1 MDSASIIELLMGING
16 LEAIGII
23 IIYGIV
29 YGVANKLWIRWKVKK
44 QNPHIGCPYYSDF
57 KLTVRSAVDRATRIF
72 KIENYDTI
80 KKQMAKCEMAL
91 LNIIDIHNI
100 NYVAMIREKNN
111 GTVEG
116 YESDIHHYSMTMQV
130 VIMQMKLK
138 IKDRIVQNHIAEKN
152 DEAFNAY
159 MSHANENLVSIV
171 IALLDKEYDSRQF
184 NITRIELH
192 DYNLTKLEG
201 EIYPILNDM
210 WRNIRTIS
218 QEADILIKEIE
229 EEE

>member
-1 MDSASIIELLMGING
+1 MDSASIIELLTGING

-44 QNPHIGCPYYSDF
+44 QNPHVGCPYYSDF

-72 KIENYDTI
+72 RIANYDTI

-91 LNIIDIHNI
+91 LSIIDVHNI
-100 NYVAMIREKNN
+100 NYVAMIREVND
-111 GTVEG
+111 GSVES
-116 YESDIHHYSMTMQV
+116 YESDIHHYSMTMEK

-152 DEAFNAY
+152 EETFAAY
-159 MSHANENLVSIV
+159 MGHANRNLVSIV

-184 NITRIELH
+184 KITRIELH
-192 DYNLTKLEG
+192 DYNLTKVEG